1 MGGCLARPR
10 RGDLS
15 KMESVGVQTGVAM
28 GLEFR
33 RENLDR
39 LDWKLRLMDDTE
51 RGMTALLRESLGRE
65 TALQKILA
73 EHGGCRRPKL
83 PPRRRYGLKRIAEG
97 YSCVESEGEGGVGR
111 G

>member
-1 MGGCLARPR
+1 MGGCLTRTR
-10 RGDLS
+10 REDLS
-15 KMESVGVQTGVAM
+15 QKESVGVQTGVAL

-65 TALQKILA
+65 TALREILK
-73 EHGGCRRPKL
+73 EHGGCRRPRL
-83 PPRRRYGLKRIAEG
+83 PHPRRYGMRRIEEG
-97 YSCVESEGEGGVGR
+97 YSCVETEGEGDVGR